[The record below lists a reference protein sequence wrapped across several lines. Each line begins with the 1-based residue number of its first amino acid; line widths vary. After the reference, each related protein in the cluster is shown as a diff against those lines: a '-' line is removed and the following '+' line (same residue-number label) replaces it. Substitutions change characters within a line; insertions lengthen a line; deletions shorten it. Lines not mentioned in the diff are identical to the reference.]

1 MTEDMERDVREEV
14 ERIHRFFVDWFA
26 GAVPESEFATQLVD
40 RLDPNF
46 VIVPPDGAL
55 LEFETLIP
63 GLRQGY
69 GTNPD
74 FKIAIRNLKVRHVSP
89 DHVIATYE
97 EWQRNARSTASPDNG
112 RISTAIFANTDP
124 LVWLHI
130 HETRL
135 PEEVSAAG
143 PYDF

>member
-1 MTEDMERDVREEV
+1 MTEDLESNVREEV
-14 ERIHRFFVDWFA
+14 ERIHRFFVDWFS
-26 GAVPESEFATQLVD
+26 GAVPESDFETQLVS

-55 LEFETLIP
+55 MEFDALVP

-69 GTNPD
+69 GSNPD
-74 FKIAIRNLKVRHVSP
+74 FRIAIRNLRVRHVSQ

-97 EWQRNARSTASPDNG
+97 EWQRNARSSASPNNG
-112 RISTAIFANTDP
+112 RISTAIFTNTDP
-124 LVWLHI
+124 LIWLHI

-135 PEEVSAAG
+135 PEDVSAAG

>member
-1 MTEDMERDVREEV
+1 MMEDLERNVREEV
-14 ERIHRFFVDWFA
+14 ERIHRFFVDWFS
-26 GAVPESEFATQLVD
+26 GAAPESDFETQLVS
-40 RLDPNF
+40 RVDPNF

-55 LEFETLIP
+55 LELDALIP
-63 GLRQGY
+63 GLRQAY

-74 FKIAIRNLKVRHVSP
+74 FRIAIRNLRVRHVSR

-97 EWQRNARSTASPDNG
+97 EWQRNATSSASPNNG
-112 RISTAIFANTDP
+112 RISTAIFVNTDP
-124 LVWLHI
+124 LIWLHI

-143 PYDF
+143 PHDF